1 MLSLC
6 SVIGSAA
13 CGTTSR
19 LISRLLSHTAS
30 CTDAAAAMYSAS
42 IVDNAIISC
51 FLLSRILLP
60 HLAQKQKLTST
71 CAHQGLQP
79 NQHMYILEVAVQNL
93 HSTMCNWWSP
103 LGIEGLS

>member
-6 SVIGSAA
+6 SVIRSSA

-30 CTDAAAAMYSAS
+30 CTAAAAAMYSAS
-42 IVDNAIISC
+42 IVDSAIISC
-51 FLLSRILLP
+51 FLLLQEIAPPFST
-60 HLAQKQKLTST
+60 KTTST

-79 NQHMYILEVAVQNL
+79 NQHLYILEVADHNL

-103 LGIEGLS
+103 

>member
-19 LISRLLSHTAS
+19 RISRLLSHTAS
-30 CTDAAAAMYSAS
+30 CTAAAAAMYLVS

-51 FLLSRILLP
+51 FLLLQEIAP
-60 HLAQKQKLTST
+60 HLARKQKLTST
-71 CAHQGLQP
+71 CTHQGLQP
-79 NQHMYILEVAVQNL
+79 NQHLYIPEVADQNL

-103 LGIEGLS
+103 LGIGGLS

>member
-30 CTDAAAAMYSAS
+30 CTAAAAAMYSAPS
-42 IVDNAIISC
+42 STMRSSLASC
-51 FLLSRILLP
+51 FYRRLLP
-60 HLAQKQKLTST
+60 HLARKQKLTST

-79 NQHMYILEVAVQNL
+79 NQHLYILEVADQNL
-93 HSTMCNWWSP
+93 HSTMCNW
-103 LGIEGLS
+103 

>member
-6 SVIGSAA
+6 RVTGSTAL
-13 CGTTSR
+13 GTTSR

-30 CTDAAAAMYSAS
+30 CTAAAAAMYSAS

-51 FLLSRILLP
+51 FLLLQEIAPPFSE
-60 HLAQKQKLTST
+60 KQKLMSA

-79 NQHMYILEVAVQNL
+79 NQHLCILEAADQN
-93 HSTMCNWWSP
+93 HRSTMCNWWSP
-103 LGIEGLS
+103 LGIVGLS